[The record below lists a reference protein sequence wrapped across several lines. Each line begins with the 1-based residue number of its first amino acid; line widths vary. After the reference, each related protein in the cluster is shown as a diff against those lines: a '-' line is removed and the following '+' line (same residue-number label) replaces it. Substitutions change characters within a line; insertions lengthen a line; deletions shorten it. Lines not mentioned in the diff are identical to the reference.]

1 MVPEPGPLGIG
12 RDEAHLLAFSQYG
25 RMKPTTLHHKE
36 SIMQEQII
44 VLDQGMDE
52 AKVSIM
58 GTCCVGRPSSA
69 ATASPAK

>member
-1 MVPEPGPLGIG
+1 
-12 RDEAHLLAFSQYG
+12 
-25 RMKPTTLHHKE
+25 
-36 SIMQEQII
+36 MQEQII

-52 AKVSIM
+52 ARVSIM